1 MSFVN
6 INDVKF
12 KAPNV
17 LFHAISNL
25 LFKLAFPDVLVGI
38 ISKKVHVIPNSV
50 QSSLPSKEFNIQSVV
65 LNPQNK
71 DRSQN
76 DPCLLLNDTLSL
88 SLMTASDAPDVF
100 AGGPLMAFA

>member
-12 KAPNV
+12 KASNV

-38 ISKKVHVIPNSV
+38 ISKKVHVIPNNV
-50 QSSLPSKEFNIQSVV
+50 KNLGNVRYLQ
-65 LNPQNK
+65 
-71 DRSQN
+71 
-76 DPCLLLNDTLSL
+76 
-88 SLMTASDAPDVF
+88 
-100 AGGPLMAFA
+100 